1 LTTLDATFHRQPPA
15 EPLPI
20 TFDDVLAGA
29 GASAVALP
37 LPSNN
42 SARLMAENRL
52 ITLLR
57 DFICEKHTDYEQAQ
71 ITFAE
76 SFEKMV
82 RASTRRISLF
92 DHHACFILCDF
103 LEEALGVFVR
113 FQISRTV
120 AIEVIEWEFWLDVCK
135 KILDSQ
141 NTMSQI
147 RLFSLLYTTWA
158 AITHDGDRKKAL
170 CLDWLLS
177 EETFGSYFN
186 HWCPMV
192 RAYYMRLLC
201 WRICRDYGESTELD
215 TYGSFACCHALAN
228 LY

>member
-1 LTTLDATFHRQPPA
+1 
-15 EPLPI
+15 
-20 TFDDVLAGA
+20 
-29 GASAVALP
+29 
-37 LPSNN
+37 
-42 SARLMAENRL
+42 MAENRL

-57 DFICEKHTDYEQAQ
+57 DFVSEKRTDHEPAQ
-71 ITFAE
+71 MTFAE

-113 FQISRTV
+113 FQISRRVET
-120 AIEVIEWEFWLDVCK
+120 EVIDWYFWLDVCK

-147 RLFSLLYTTWA
+147 RLFSLLYTAWG
-158 AITHDGDRKKAL
+158 AITHDESRKKAL
-170 CLDWLLS
+170 CLDWLVS
-177 EETFGSYFN
+177 EEIFGSYFN

-201 WRICRDYGESTELD
+201 WRICREYGESTELD
-215 TYGSFACCHALAN
+215 KYGCFFCFHVFAN
-228 LY
+228 LYQQNLHSRPFALEIELGAVFVLKASC

>member
-1 LTTLDATFHRQPPA
+1 LDATFHRQPPA

-37 LPSNN
+37 LPSSN

-52 ITLLR
+52 IVLLR
-57 DFICEKHTDYEQAQ
+57 DFACEKHCDYETAQ
-71 ITFAE
+71 LTFAE
-76 SFEKMV
+76 CFEKMV

-92 DHHACFILCDF
+92 DNNACFILCDF
-103 LEEALGVFVR
+103 VEEALVVFVR
-113 FQISRTV
+113 FHISRSLETDL
-120 AIEVIEWEFWLDVCK
+120 IDWYFWLDVCK
-135 KILDSQ
+135 KMLDSQ

-147 RLFSLLYTTWA
+147 RLFSLLYTTWSV
-158 AITHDGDRKKAL
+158 TTNDERRKKVL

-177 EETFGSYFN
+177 EETFGSFFN

-192 RAYYMRLLC
+192 RAYFMRLLC
-201 WRICRDYGESTELD
+201 WRICREYGASTDLD
-215 TYGSFACCHALAN
+215 TYGTSSLTVS
-228 LY
+228 